1 MLSSKNYMA
10 SARTERLLP
19 LRATVR
25 TPMRR
30 KSNQRREQRSSHLP
44 RRPQLSPLRRL
55 SSLLA
60 AVMKRK
66 SPSPKLLSPPHPK
79 KPLRRRKAVQ
89 MVTRRT
95 SNKLLRKSLDIIRQ
109 ERMRRRETERD
120 LRRSRER
127 ESLLRRLKMPRRSR
141 RRCSSKCK
149 KSLQL

>member
-1 MLSSKNYMA
+1 M
-10 SARTERLLP
+10 
-19 LRATVR
+19 
-25 TPMRR
+25 
-30 KSNQRREQRSSHLP
+30 
-44 RRPQLSPLRRL
+44 
-55 SSLLA
+55 LA

-127 ESLLRRLKMPRRSR
+127 ESLPPRRRRSRLRRLKMPRRSR